1 VEEIRKTNRKD
12 GKMILEK
19 LRGYQAVEAYPEGWA
34 CVNCGDE
41 YTEKT
46 IDAEDFYAIHT
57 EHGTECKKCV
67 NETKQKG
74 Q

>member
-1 VEEIRKTNRKD
+1 
-12 GKMILEK
+12 MILETLK
-19 LRGYQAVEAYPEGWA
+19 GYQAIEAYPEGWA

-46 IDAEDFYAIHT
+46 IDAKDFYAIHT
-57 EHGTECKKCV
+57 EHGTECLKCV

-74 Q
+74 LNNEND

>member
-1 VEEIRKTNRKD
+1 
-12 GKMILEK
+12 MILEK
-19 LRGYQAVEAYPEGWA
+19 LKGYQAVWAYPEGWT

-46 IDAEDFYAIHT
+46 IDAKDFYAIHT
-57 EHGTECKKCV
+57 EHGTECLKCI
-67 NETKQKG
+67 EKG

>member
-1 VEEIRKTNRKD
+1 
-12 GKMILEK
+12 MILEK
-19 LRGYQAVEAYPEGWA
+19 LHGYQAVEAYPEGWS

-67 NETKQKG
+67 NETKQKR

>member
-1 VEEIRKTNRKD
+1 
-12 GKMILEK
+12 MILEK
-19 LRGYQAVEAYPEGWA
+19 LKGYQAVEAYPNGWA

-57 EHGTECKKCV
+57 EHGTECLKCV